1 MLKCPECGS
10 NLELLV
16 DVVCTH
22 GKKIK
27 KDGSLYKITNY
38 SISGTVTGAPY
49 LACPSYNCSFS
60 YDVEHG
66 TRDKRIPEIDEW
78 ITTHLDEIYE
88 LR

>member
-27 KDGSLYKITNY
+27 KDGSLYKKQIIAFQIQ
-38 SISGTVTGAPY
+38 SQ
-49 LACPSYNCSFS
+49 
-60 YDVEHG
+60 EHH
-66 TRDKRIPEIDEW
+66 I
-78 ITTHLDEIYE
+78 
-88 LR
+88 

>member
-27 KDGSLYKITNY
+27 KDGSLYKKTN
-38 SISGTVTGAPY
+38 
-49 LACPSYNCSFS
+49 FS